1 MSTRVLGFAVKGQM
15 LEKETGCD
23 FGGLVA
29 GTRGYLRAHFSFDKD
44 WKGCKIAASFFDAD
58 GREDAK
64 AVIDGECEIPESAL
78 KKDVFYISLTGRRK
92 EYEITTNRMTIR
104 QARR

>member
-1 MSTRVLGFAVKGQM
+1 MRELAFAVNGQQI
-15 LEKETGCD
+15 EKMQGCD

-29 GTRGYLRAHFSFDKD
+29 GTKGYLRARFMFDAA

-58 GREDAK
+58 GKEDAK
-64 AVIDGECEIPESAL
+64 GVIDGECEIPESAL

-92 EYEITTNRMTIR
+92 GYEITTNRLTIR